1 MKIKLKNNKSITFL
15 DGTGEIN
22 TNDVMRQ
29 LMEVEL
35 ETPLATGES
44 LWIVYAASEFAYTG
58 EILFQEDVSGYKMLI
73 PEEVLKMSGEWSMQ
87 LFVRLYSTTDP
98 TKYITQF
105 SSDIA
110 SFTVQDGLPTENGLS
125 VNSATVGNLW
135 NEAKKNAASA
145 LNSAERA
152 EEAYDRLI
160 NVDLPNKY
168 VTVDTNQTISG
179 NKTHTG
185 INTFN
190 GFTSINGVGIDADA
204 IVKGSDRFKYPV
216 KSGTLA
222 LTSDI
227 PENIVTTDTDQTIDG
242 TKAFTSPITVGGQTW
257 HTVYMKDSFV
267 YTVDGNNYEVT
278 YPEKSGT
285 MALKSDIPTDY
296 VTQKEFEDVKRDI
309 SDIYTIIGETVYL
322 LQPLTQA
329 YTSRETAAG
338 TEIIDGALTTVQTIE
353 GSTVKTTNLIPYPYV
368 ETTKTVNGVT
378 FTDNGDGSITVNGTA
393 TASVTF
399 VIRSE
404 KSPLVFN
411 PGKNYYLRGCP
422 SGGSS
427 ESGALYALII
437 QTIDYANSFF
447 DYGNGK
453 MFIPQNMG
461 YYAYIAVYT
470 GASVNNLVF
479 RPIINEGTTA
489 LPYQLY
495 FKGLKNASFEK
506 IVSTGENLCG
516 GDNVLKNKVI
526 ANAETGNI
534 INSNSYDTLFI
545 PVKIGENY
553 RLTGFVGDNGRSL
566 RYVIYD
572 QFMNVIYYY
581 DSAEK
586 TVTIPESG
594 AYLGCSYYNQNAEVM
609 CERGTTATAYE
620 PYKQS
625 VLSLPSPVE
634 NPAYNT
640 LDFQTGKNVS
650 QGATKVFDGTEG
662 WSVNTTYTAFSC
674 DLPVKGIA
682 FTSVCSRY
690 DGENVKSWSALKDFE
705 AQNGELVLLVKDSRY
720 TTVAEWKA
728 YLAAQYAAGDPLI
741 VRYKTVTATE
751 TDLNADYDNYQAWNG
766 GSETVVQGDTDNSE
780 YGAENT
786 VSQEYP
792 VKGGGTI

>member
-1 MKIKLKNNKSITFL
+1 MNFYVDSGGVVLHVEPERIFQGSANANTIRFIGAFAPNLPVLVAFKLPNGVWTTPQSMGFSAQLSGVETKDGVQFNTWEYQIPQVVTENYGTVNVQFYVYG
-15 DGTGEIN
+15 DAGGTGGQIASAMSSF
-22 TNDVMRQ
+22 V
-29 LMEVEL
+29 VEKGVPITL
-35 ETPLATGES
+35 P
-44 LWIVYAASEFAYTG
+44 
-58 EILFQEDVSGYKMLI
+58 
-73 PEEVLKMSGEWSMQ
+73 
-87 LFVRLYSTTDP
+87 DP
-98 TKYITQF
+98 TDDYQTLLTQ
-105 SSDIA
+105 ILA
-110 SFTVQDGLPTENGLS
+110 VLS
-125 VNSATVGNLW
+125 QIQSEIG
-135 NEAKKNAASA
+135 
-145 LNSAERA
+145 
-152 EEAYDRLI
+152 
-160 NVDLPNKY
+160 DLPNNYVPRSSGRHIVYVNDINGNPSTQIYAVDASGNIIVQRDGNGQIRVPLAPLQGYDATSKNYVDESIEALPSKY
-168 VTVDTNQTISG
+168 VT
-179 NKTHTG
+179 
-185 INTFN
+185 
-190 GFTSINGVGIDADA
+190 
-204 IVKGSDRFKYPV
+204 
-216 KSGTLA
+216 L
-222 LTSDI
+222 
-227 PENIVTTDTDQTIDG
+227 DTDQTIDG
-242 TKAFTSPITVGGQTW
+242 TKGFTSPITVGGQTW

-393 TASVTF
+393 TASAAF

-506 IVSTGENLCG
+506 IVSTGKNLCG

>member
-1 MKIKLKNNKSITFL
+1 M
-15 DGTGEIN
+15 
-22 TNDVMRQ
+22 
-29 LMEVEL
+29 
-35 ETPLATGES
+35 
-44 LWIVYAASEFAYTG
+44 
-58 EILFQEDVSGYKMLI
+58 
-73 PEEVLKMSGEWSMQ
+73 
-87 LFVRLYSTTDP
+87 
-98 TKYITQF
+98 
-105 SSDIA
+105 
-110 SFTVQDGLPTENGLS
+110 
-125 VNSATVGNLW
+125 
-135 NEAKKNAASA
+135 
-145 LNSAERA
+145 
-152 EEAYDRLI
+152 
-160 NVDLPNKY
+160 
-168 VTVDTNQTISG
+168 
-179 NKTHTG
+179 
-185 INTFN
+185 
-190 GFTSINGVGIDADA
+190 
-204 IVKGSDRFKYPV
+204 
-216 KSGTLA
+216 
-222 LTSDI
+222 
-227 PENIVTTDTDQTIDG
+227 
-242 TKAFTSPITVGGQTW
+242 
-257 HTVYMKDSFV
+257 
-267 YTVDGNNYEVT
+267 
-278 YPEKSGT
+278 
-285 MALKSDIPTDY
+285 
-296 VTQKEFEDVKRDI
+296 
-309 SDIYTIIGETVYL
+309 
-322 LQPLTQA
+322 
-329 YTSRETAAG
+329 
-338 TEIIDGALTTVQTIE
+338 
-353 GSTVKTTNLIPYPYV
+353 
-368 ETTKTVNGVT
+368 
-378 FTDNGDGSITVNGTA
+378 
-393 TASVTF
+393 
-399 VIRSE
+399 
-404 KSPLVFN
+404 
-411 PGKNYYLRGCP
+411 
-422 SGGSS
+422 
-427 ESGALYALII
+427 
-437 QTIDYANSFF
+437 
-447 DYGNGK
+447 
-453 MFIPQNMG
+453 
-461 YYAYIAVYT
+461 
-470 GASVNNLVF
+470 
-479 RPIINEGTTA
+479 
-489 LPYQLY
+489 
-495 FKGLKNASFEK
+495 KNASFEK
-506 IVSTGENLCG
+506 IVSTGKNLCG